1 MLLTA
6 FNNQKATQE
15 ITTKSWNYSN
25 KSTIKRIQSRINY
38 YTAICVTP
46 FNLALSSDIELTQED
61 LVARNNTPKSSLCNK
76 GVDTNRKSLQCSQ
89 CCNLTHITFSNIP
102 KPEQK
107 HYTARSI
114 YAWLCSDCSL
124 STLPFTTVS

>member
-1 MLLTA
+1 MCVYLHTKFEFSNVILDRGLGLIALLLTA

-61 LVARNNTPKSSLCNK
+61 LVQMLAI
-76 GVDTNRKSLQCSQ
+76 
-89 CCNLTHITFSNIP
+89 TH
-102 KPEQK
+102 
-107 HYTARSI
+107 
-114 YAWLCSDCSL
+114 
-124 STLPFTTVS
+124 